1 MAESTAAANVQLG
14 TAGGLGRG
22 VGNIIQYFLQKKN
35 KEKQKQQEIKQAIEQ
50 SLLEA
55 ALKDQRL
62 RPGADLSQLNTSG
75 GMQGMLG
82 QIPQMFEPEP
92 VQPSTSI
99 SISERPYSDIMTAR
113 GVLGRT
119 PKEWAGEGMAQ
130 KTGGWPFGTWGLG
143 SKMELSPDALAA
155 QKEAQNIISTPKTT
169 QRISFKGGAVDT
181 TGEVEYTPEEEETI
195 QEAMAD
201 NPDRTREEIVAA
213 LQQQGYL

>member
-1 MAESTAAANVQLG
+1 MGRYTTYRDKPESAGISNMKNV
-14 TAGGLGRG
+14 
-22 VGNIIQYFLQKKN
+22 IQEAMQRQQQKKEMGD
-35 KEKQKQQEIKQAIEQ
+35 KIKAMF
-50 SLLEA
+50 LET
-55 ALKDQRL
+55 ALKGQRL
-62 RPGADLSQLNTSG
+62 RPGADLSGLDTSQ

-195 QEAMAD
+195 QEAMSD
-201 NPDRTREEIVAA
+201 NPDRTREEIISA

>member
-1 MAESTAAANVQLG
+1 MGRYTTYRDKPESAGISNMKNV
-14 TAGGLGRG
+14 
-22 VGNIIQYFLQKKN
+22 IQEAMQRQQQKKEMGD
-35 KEKQKQQEIKQAIEQ
+35 KIKAMF
-50 SLLEA
+50 LET
-55 ALKDQRL
+55 ALKGQRL
-62 RPGADLSQLNTSG
+62 RPGADLSGLDTSQ

>member
-1 MAESTAAANVQLG
+1 MGRYTTYRDKPESAGISNMKNV
-14 TAGGLGRG
+14 
-22 VGNIIQYFLQKKN
+22 IQEAMQRQQQKKEMGD
-35 KEKQKQQEIKQAIEQ
+35 KIKAMF
-50 SLLEA
+50 LET
-55 ALKDQRL
+55 ALKGQRL
-62 RPGADLSQLNTSG
+62 RPGADLSGLDTSQ

-155 QKEAQNIISTPKTT
+155 QKEAQNIVSTPKTT
-169 QRISFKGGAVDT
+169 QRISFKGGVIDT
-181 TGEVEYTPEEEETI
+181 TGQVEYTPEEEETI
-195 QEAMAD
+195 QEAMSD
-201 NPDRTREEIVAA
+201 NPDRTREEIISA

>member
-1 MAESTAAANVQLG
+1 MPTTYREGKMKGFDTAVGN
-14 TAGGLGRG
+14 
-22 VGNIIQYFLQKKN
+22 VGNILLQKMLM
-35 KEKQKQQEIKQAIEQ
+35 EQEQKKKVQQAIQQ
-50 SLLEA
+50 SILDA

-62 RPGADLSQLNTSG
+62 RPGADLSGLDTSQ

-155 QKEAQNIISTPKTT
+155 QKEAQNIVSTPKTT
-169 QRISFKGGAVDT
+169 QRISFKGGVIDT
-181 TGEVEYTPEEEETI
+181 TGQIRQFDSIEEAEAAGLEPGTI
-195 QEAMAD
+195 VY
-201 NPDRTREEIVAA
+201 I
-213 LQQQGYL
+213 QGRKAIIE